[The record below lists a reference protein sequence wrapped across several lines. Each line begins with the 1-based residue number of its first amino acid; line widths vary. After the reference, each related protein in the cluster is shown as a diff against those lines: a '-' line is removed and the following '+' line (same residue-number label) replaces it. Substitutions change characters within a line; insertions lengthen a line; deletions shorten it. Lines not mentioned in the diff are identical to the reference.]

1 MKVAMDDGVFI
12 MEDTMKNHEM
22 DKIAIVPNAPR
33 RLSQAGQSRYTIIL
47 AWQIPDNIRP
57 DQIAAHTFKV
67 TAVAGGQGQ
76 FVPATRVQPD
86 HRGWYRHEI
95 GVSGAAQ
102 PVYFNVQVR
111 AQAVNGQYGPF
122 CPVVV
127 CNTSS

>member
-1 MKVAMDDGVFI
+1 MKDHEINAVA
-12 MEDTMKNHEM
+12 
-22 DKIAIVPNAPR
+22 KIPNAPR

-47 AWQIPDNIRP
+47 AWQIPDNVRP
-57 DQIAAHTFKV
+57 DQVAAHTFRV
-67 TAVAGGQGQ
+67 TAVATGQGQ
-76 FVPATRVQPD
+76 FVPATTVRPD

-111 AQAVNGQYGPF
+111 AQALNGEYGPF
-122 CPVVV
+122 CPAVV